1 MNARRSAWLLI
12 GLGLFM
18 ALGATLVSCA
28 PDTTAP
34 ALQIQLTAA
43 PDNDTAAQPTAVAM
57 DTENREDQAC
67 LDCHT
72 NQELLA
78 ELAVEE
84 VVENLNSGPG

>member
-34 ALQIQLTAA
+34 TLQTQLTAA
-43 PDNDTAAQPTAVAM
+43 PDADAAQPTVVAM
-57 DTENREDQAC
+57 NDEAREDQAC

-72 NQELLA
+72 NQELLV

-84 VVENLNSGPG
+84 EVVSLNSGPG

>member
-1 MNARRSAWLLI
+1 MNARRSAWLLV

-43 PDNDTAAQPTAVAM
+43 PDSDSAVQPTAVAM
-57 DTENREDQAC
+57 ADESREDQAC

-78 ELAVEE
+78 ELAVVEE
-84 VVENLNSGPG
+84 VVSLNSGPG